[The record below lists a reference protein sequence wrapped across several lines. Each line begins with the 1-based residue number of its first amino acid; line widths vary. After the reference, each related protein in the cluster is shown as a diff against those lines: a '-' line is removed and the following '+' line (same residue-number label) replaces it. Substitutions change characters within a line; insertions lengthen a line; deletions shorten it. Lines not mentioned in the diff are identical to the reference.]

1 LEEVSVGAAKRIRM
15 ADVAEA
21 AGVSVSTVSHVL
33 NATRFVAEETR
44 IRVEQAAIGLGY
56 AMRLRREA
64 PTGPTIGL
72 ALTGA
77 SNPYLAELILGV
89 ESEAR
94 RAGYA
99 MLFCDTHD
107 EADTERDAVAL
118 LQSRRVDGIVLAPT
132 RGWER
137 LTLPLLHRHNTPFV
151 LVDRF
156 AEVPCDQVGTDSEAA
171 ACRLVEHLIK
181 IGHSRIGMLVGLP
194 GLSTSVERVRG
205 YQRAHRTLGLALHPE
220 LMVDGDSSVPGGRR
234 AALRLLRREP
244 RPTALFAANNA
255 MTIGALL
262 ALREENLAVGRDIA
276 LVAFDDLEWAEAMS
290 PPLTAAAQPF
300 HAIGARAVQL
310 LTRRL
315 DDPLASREIV
325 RLPASLEHRHSCGCG
340 VPLTGS
346 DSSSAWRARSR
357 PARS

>member
-1 LEEVSVGAAKRIRM
+1 VSVDAAKRVRM
-15 ADVAEA
+15 ADVAA
-21 AGVSVSTVSHVL
+21 VAGVSVSTVSHVL

-44 IRVEQAAIGLGY
+44 NRVEQAAGSLGY
-56 AMRLRREA
+56 AIRHRRDA

-118 LQSRRVDGIVLAPT
+118 LQSRRVDGIVLAPSQ
-132 RGWER
+132 GWER
-137 LTLPLLHRHNTPFV
+137 LTLPLLRRHNTPFV

-156 AEVPCDQVGTDSEAA
+156 AEVACDQVGTDSEAA
-171 ACRLVEHLIK
+171 AARLVKHLLK
-181 IGHSRIGMLVGLP
+181 LGHRRIGMLVGLS
-194 GLSTSVERVRG
+194 GLSTSNERVRG
-205 YQRAHRTLGLALHPE
+205 YQRAHRALGLDPHPE

-234 AALRLLRREP
+234 AALQLLRLQP
-244 RPTALFAANNA
+244 PPTALFAANNA

-262 ALREENLAVGRDIA
+262 AVREENLVVGRDIA
-276 LVAFDDLEWAEAMS
+276 LVAFDDLEWAQALS

-300 HAIGARAVQL
+300 HAIGARAVRL
-310 LTRRL
+310 LARRL

-340 VPLTGS
+340 VPV
-346 DSSSAWRARSR
+346 SAPAALARG
-357 PARS
+357 

>member
-1 LEEVSVGAAKRIRM
+1 MSAAKRVRM
-15 ADVAEA
+15 ADVAEL

-44 IRVEQAAIGLGY
+44 SRVEQAAASLGY
-56 AMRLRREA
+56 AIRQHRDA
-64 PTGPTIGL
+64 ATGPTIGL

-118 LQSRRVDGIVLAPT
+118 LQSRQVDGVVLAPT
-132 RGWER
+132 WGWER
-137 LTLPLLHRHNTPFV
+137 LTLPLLRKHNTPFV

-156 AEVPCDQVGTDSEAA
+156 TEVPCDQVGTDSEAA

-181 IGHSRIGMLVGLP
+181 LGHTRVGMVVGLA
-194 GLSTSVERVRG
+194 GLSTSAERVRG
-205 YQRAHRTLGLALHPE
+205 YRRAHRVCGLAVQPE
-220 LMVDGDSSVPGGRR
+220 LLVDGESSVTGGRR
-234 AALRLLRREP
+234 AALRLLRGARP
-244 RPTALFAANNA
+244 PTALFAANNA
-255 MTIGALL
+255 MTIGTLL
-262 ALREENLAVGRDIA
+262 ALREENLLAGRDIA
-276 LVAFDDLEWAEAMS
+276 LVSFDDLEWAEAMT
-290 PPLTAAAQPF
+290 PPLTAAAQPL

-310 LTRRL
+310 LARRL
-315 DDPLASREIV
+315 ADPLASSEIV

-340 VPLTGS
+340 VPAAIRTPVSG
-346 DSSSAWRARSR
+346 
-357 PARS
+357 